1 MDQEQTTVQ
10 PSPPKETSTFS
21 KLMNIFVAPGEVFES
36 IKAGP
41 KKSGLWAIP
50 CLLAIV
56 ISIIFVLVVFSDPA
70 IQSQMQEI
78 TEKQVESRIAQQNLS
93 PQQAEAARQQA
104 ASMMGGPIGKVF
116 GIVGAIV
123 YTIGTLLVVS
133 LVLLVLSKS
142 VFKTPT
148 TYGKTLEIVGPS
160 LMTNFVLGSIV
171 SMLTILAMGSIH
183 ATPGLALAISNFD
196 PDNKLHVLLSS
207 VNVFTIWYLAVLS
220 IGLGKLANV
229 KTAKAAIWVFG
240 LWIVWT
246 LLTTFVLT
254 FLRFG

>member
-36 IKAGP
+36 IKAAP
-41 KKSGLWAIP
+41 KKSALWVLPTVIAAI
-50 CLLAIV
+50 
-56 ISIIFVLVVFSDPA
+56 ISVLSVFVVMSDPA
-70 IQSQMQEI
+70 IQSQLKDAQEKRL
-78 TEKQVESRIAQQNLS
+78 EKMIDEGTIPPERV
-93 PQQAEAARQQA
+93 EAARQQMTG
-104 ASMMGGPIGKVF
+104 MMESPVGKVL
-116 GIVGAIV
+116 GSVTAI
-123 YTIGTLLVVS
+123 IFLFASLLLVS
-133 LVLLVLSKS
+133 LAMLLVGKFA
-142 VFKTPT
+142 FKTAVP
-148 TYGKTLEIVGPS
+148 YGKVMEVVGPS
-160 LMTNFVLGSIV
+160 FMIIYVLGGIV
-171 SMLTILAMGSIH
+171 TTLIMLAMGSLY

-196 PDNKLHVLLSS
+196 PDNKLHVLLSA

-229 KTAKAAIWVFG
+229 KTGKAGIWVFG
-240 LWIVWT
+240 IWVVWT